1 MFITDETAKIPIP
14 SALFGGED
22 SNYWGYVKLHIHAP
36 WFFCMYVAQYED
48 GGEFRHM
55 IFLSRDQQLQ
65 EMSRMEGI
73 EIVEVQV
80 VLPFHMTK
88 QDRWIMAPLV
98 AIWEGEI
105 PGEDFTELVYVT
117 MDGHRFSF
125 NGKVADE
132 NQLVNKRLFYQSPI
146 EHAS

>member
-1 MFITDETAKIPIP
+1 MFITDETAKMPIP
-14 SALFGGED
+14 SALFGGGE

-36 WFFCMYVAQYED
+36 WFFCVYVSQYED

-73 EIVEVQV
+73 IIEEVQV

-88 QDRWIMAPLV
+88 KNRWIMTPL
-98 AIWEGEI
+98 ASIWEGEI
-105 PGEDFTELVYVT
+105 PGEDYTELVYVT
-117 MDGHRFSF
+117 LDGNRFSF
-125 NGKVADE
+125 NGELADE
-132 NQLVNKRLFYQSPI
+132 DQLLNKRLFYQSPI
-146 EHAS
+146 EQTA